1 MPEPSRFSALAAI
14 GQRLH
19 TTLAR
24 LSPRER
30 RAVTV
35 AAWVLGLGLLW
46 WLALSPALTTLRQAP
61 EQHARLDQQLARMR
75 GLAATAEALRA
86 QNTGQPPGR
95 DAVLR
100 ALQEANAAAGGT
112 AEFAVMGD
120 RVTLTFKGTTPEA
133 LARWMT
139 QVRVNARLL
148 PVQAQLNRTDNP
160 AGWSGQMVLTSPGL
174 GLAN

>member
-1 MPEPSRFSALAAI
+1 M
-14 GQRLH
+14 
-19 TTLAR
+19 
-24 LSPRER
+24 
-30 RAVTV
+30 
-35 AAWVLGLGLLW
+35 
-46 WLALSPALTTLRQAP
+46 
-61 EQHARLDQQLARMR
+61 
-75 GLAATAEALRA
+75 
-86 QNTGQPPGR
+86 
-95 DAVLR
+95 LR